1 MYFNYRLFLKAEYL
15 MLFRMPFR
23 LRRWAFVLLF
33 SGLFLMFL
41 ALIILGRALDH
52 IFFPRFKRQPVKEP
66 VFIIAPPRSGTTL
79 VQNLLSLDEQRFVHL
94 KMYQTIFPAV
104 CYERMIGVMAW
115 LDRTLGR
122 PMERLMGWC
131 EKRWFGGWDEM
142 HKLRLNQP
150 EEDDA
155 LFLYAF
161 ESEAIFLLFP
171 FVQELWAAGFPD
183 ALPPEERRKLM
194 RYYRSCLQRHL
205 YANSPEKTLLSKATQ
220 SSGSVESLLEE
231 FPDAKFITIVRHPYR
246 SVASHV
252 SLFVPVWHAHS
263 PDIAADG
270 PVAKAYAKLAVEW
283 YKHLFA
289 FRQQVNPRNYYCIDY
304 RDLVRDPGET
314 VHKLYDHFGWSIPET
329 YREGL
334 ARATQ
339 RQQEF
344 KSKHEYSL
352 EDFGLSPEWIQQEL
366 GEIMDAYK
374 LER

>member
-23 LRRWAFVLLF
+23 LRRWFFVLLF
-33 SGLFLMFL
+33 SGLFLIFL

-52 IFFPRFKRQPVKEP
+52 IFFPRFKQQPVKEP

-94 KMYQTIFPAV
+94 KMYQTIFSAV
-104 CYERMIGVMAW
+104 CYQRVIDVIAW
-115 LDRTLGR
+115 MDRTLGR

-131 EKRWFGGWDEM
+131 EKRWFGGWDDM

-171 FVQELWAAGFPD
+171 FVEELWAAGFPD

-205 YANSPEKTLLSKATQ
+205 YANGPGKTLLSKATQ

-231 FPDAKFITIVRHPYR
+231 FPHAKFITIVRHPYR

-252 SLFVPVWHAHS
+252 SLFVPIWHAHS
-263 PDIAADG
+263 PDIAQDG

-289 FRQQVNPRNYYCIDY
+289 FRQRVNPRNYHCIDY
-304 RDLVRDPGET
+304 RELVRDPSET
-314 VHKLYDHFGWSIPET
+314 VHKLYDHFGWSIPES

-344 KSKHEYSL
+344 KSKHEYAL
-352 EDFGLSPEWIQQEL
+352 EDFGLSPGWIQQEL